1 MVEAARESGNSRF
14 VGLKVFACFVML
26 MLALSVLPRTSALTT
41 GSVMYT
47 FGNALDDGDSIS
59 EYTLFYTIPA
69 VLQTA
74 VPTNIT
80 LYLYI
85 TELTGWKYWVNNMY
99 LVVTAQVPGE
109 PSSVFSQKV
118 ENNITT
124 YQGYRWGPFNVTVDL
139 SNSQVGLKPGQ
150 STPISFF
157 GDLTANEQW
166 TDPYYYTSVP
176 VEASMQLGA
185 NHTLEAPTAASSAP
199 VSHHDATAIAIGAVL
214 VAGLTL
220 AVLATTRK
228 KPKAPAQV

>member
-1 MVEAARESGNSRF
+1 MVSAVMESRRSTW
-14 VGLKVFACFVML
+14 VGLKIFACFVMV
-26 MLALSVLPRTSALTT
+26 MLVMSVFSRTSALTT

-59 EYTLFYTIPA
+59 EYTLFYTIPQ
-69 VLQTA
+69 VLQTG

-80 LYLYI
+80 MYLYI
-85 TELTGWKYWVNNMY
+85 TELTGWKYWVNNME

-109 PSSVFSQKV
+109 SSAVMTQKV

-124 YQGYRWGPFNVTVDL
+124 YQGYRWGPFNFTVDL
-139 SNSQVGLKPGQ
+139 SNSQVGLTAGQ
-150 STPISFF
+150 STPISFY

-166 TDPYYYTSVP
+166 TDPYYYTAVP

-185 NHTLEAPTAASSAP
+185 SDTLEAPAASTGP

-228 KPKAPAQV
+228 KPPAPTQA